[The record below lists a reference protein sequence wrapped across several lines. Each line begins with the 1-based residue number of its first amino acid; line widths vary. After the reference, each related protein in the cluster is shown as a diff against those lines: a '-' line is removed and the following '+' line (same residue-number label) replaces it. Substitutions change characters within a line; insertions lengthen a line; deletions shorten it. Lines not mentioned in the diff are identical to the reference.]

1 MHPYLILTLAIVLTS
16 CTPVSTTPVKQ
27 TPETPT
33 VKTTQ
38 TIPPIPTEKTLRM
51 GVVELAVAD
60 LTRMRDFYSEVV

>member
-1 MHPYLILTLAIVLTS
+1 MD
-16 CTPVSTTPVKQ
+16 
-27 TPETPT
+27 
-33 VKTTQ
+33 